1 VKTKPKYI
9 ENAIIWNRYA
19 GENGAWLRIR
29 DLNLIQDKFYGL
41 HYEPAYSGTP
51 RFIIREAYPYQEW
64 MEKYIGTNEDLRL
77 DEQFNFDY

>member
-1 VKTKPKYI
+1 MKPKYI
-9 ENAIIWNRYA
+9 ENAIIWNRHA

-29 DLNLIQDKFYGL
+29 DLNLIQDKSYGT

-77 DEQFNFDY
+77 DKRFNFDY